1 MRKTYDWMMEKI
13 GDPVFMRRFNGWATV
28 FWVAMIIP
36 SLAFGWVSSVVY
48 VSALSVWALVSGHW
62 AAWQAA
68 RVEVR
73 QAEQEEQEDARI
85 EKMVSEI
92 VDRLKKDDI
101 GN

>member
-28 FWVAMIIP
+28 FWVVMIIP